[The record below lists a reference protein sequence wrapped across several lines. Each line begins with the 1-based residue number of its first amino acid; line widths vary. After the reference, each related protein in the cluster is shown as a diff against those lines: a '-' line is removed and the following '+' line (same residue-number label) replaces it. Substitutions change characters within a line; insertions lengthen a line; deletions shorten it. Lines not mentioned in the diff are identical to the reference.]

1 MADTADK
8 SNSFDAGREYL
19 ATVYAKALIG
29 VTQQSNTTGEAMAEL
44 SSLVD
49 DVFSKLPAFE
59 ATLASPRVPIA
70 DKEQMLDKVFAGK
83 LSTNVLNFLK
93 VLARHGRLDCL
104 RAIRNAF
111 QRLYNTIRGHVIVE
125 ITTATPV
132 SSDLLP
138 VIAEKLRASTGK
150 EVDLH
155 AKVDPEM
162 LGGLVVRIG
171 DTVYDGSVRNQ
182 LTQMREQ
189 ALDQT
194 LQALRE
200 TSDRFVVAS

>member
-8 SNSFDAGREYL
+8 SSSFDAGREYL

-29 VTQQSNTTGEAMAEL
+29 VTQHSNTTGEAMVEL
-44 SSLVD
+44 ASLVD

-59 ATLASPRVPIA
+59 ATLASLRVPIA

-83 LSTNVLNFLK
+83 LSATVLNFLK

-104 RAIRNAF
+104 RAIRNSF

-125 ITTATPV
+125 ITTATPIPG
-132 SSDLLP
+132 DLLP

-162 LGGLVVRIG
+162 IGGLVVRIG
-171 DTVYDGSVRNQ
+171 DTVYDGSVRHQ

-194 LQALRE
+194 LQTLRE
-200 TSDRFVVAS
+200 TSERFVVAS

>member
-1 MADTADK
+1 M
-8 SNSFDAGREYL
+8 
-19 ATVYAKALIG
+19 
-29 VTQQSNTTGEAMAEL
+29 
-44 SSLVD
+44 
-49 DVFSKLPAFE
+49 
-59 ATLASPRVPIA
+59 
-70 DKEQMLDKVFAGK
+70 
-83 LSTNVLNFLK
+83 
-93 VLARHGRLDCL
+93 
-104 RAIRNAF
+104 
-111 QRLYNTIRGHVIVE
+111 IVE